1 MMQGATPDAAGTR
14 KGLERIA
21 ALCTLFVALGPLTI
35 SRIGRP
41 GVLNP
46 GTGVNTFFEQ
56 YRRHEPVFLVLLAL
70 FAIGCAVAA
79 RRAVPDESSSAPR
92 PDASAWGAGRLTLVG
107 AIVFVIG
114 AVGTGLVMHALPLS
128 MDEYVAQF
136 QSRVFASG
144 RLTAPLDEP
153 WRQFAWSL
161 KLQPEQWTTH
171 ATPPPRRR

>member
-1 MMQGATPDAAGTR
+1 MIPGATPDAPAARAG
-14 KGLERIA
+14 LARIA

-35 SRIGRP
+35 RRIAHP

-56 YRRHEPVFLVLLAL
+56 YRRHEPVFLVLLAV

-79 RRAVPDESSSAPR
+79 TRAVPDESTDRMPIV
-92 PDASAWGAGRLTLVG
+92 DTHAWGAGRL
-107 AIVFVIG
+107 AIVA
-114 AVGTGLVMHALPLS
+114 AVVFAIASAGTWLVMHALPLS

-144 RLTAPLDEP
+144 RLAAPIDA
-153 WRQFAWSL
+153 AW
-161 KLQPEQWTTH
+161 
-171 ATPPPRRR
+171 